1 MNPARCSRCND
12 SIPHTPPSKR
22 RGFTL
27 IELLVVIAIIAI
39 LAGMLLPALSRAKA
53 KAHQTACVNNL
64 KQLGLA
70 FAMYLDDN
78 KDTFPGVAS
87 RGAYNP
93 MQEDWIFWNIKR
105 TGSGAFTSDLI
116 QDTRN
121 SAIGPYLGSFT
132 TNLFRCPSDKDWDA
146 RRKLDPNP
154 YIYSYAM
161 VSYVTDKNYG
171 PGSVFP
177 IVAGS
182 APALPFKQT
191 AIRQPSQK
199 MVLVDENGDPKNGQ
213 PIIDDGRFVPP
224 GNVLAARHKIF
235 RGAKPTT
242 ANYFKQGRGSVLLAD
257 WHVEPFTPDQAQ
269 QPKHYDTQWD
279 K

>member
-1 MNPARCSRCND
+1 MR
-12 SIPHTPPSKR
+12 PHFDPFRTVRSLASPQRAP

-64 KQLGLA
+64 KQMGLA
-70 FAMYLDDN
+70 LAMYLDDN
-78 KDTFPGVAS
+78 NDTFPGVAS

-93 MQEDWIFWNIKR
+93 MKEDWIFWNIKR
-105 TGSGAFTSDLI
+105 TGSGSFTSDLI

-132 TNLFRCPSDKDWDA
+132 TNLFRCPSDQDWDA

-154 YIYSYAM
+154 YIYSYSM
-161 VSYVTDKNYG
+161 VSYVTDKNLG
-171 PGSVFP
+171 PGSIFP
-177 IVAGS
+177 IVPGS

-191 AIRQPSQK
+191 AIKLPSQK

-213 PIIDDGRFVPP
+213 PLIDDGRFVPP
-224 GNVLAARHKIF
+224 GNILAARHKIF
-235 RGAKPTT
+235 RGSKPT
-242 ANYFKQGRGSVLLAD
+242 ASAYLKNGRGSVLLAD
-257 WHVEPFTPDQAQ
+257 WHVEAFSPDQAQ
-269 QPKHYDTQWD
+269 QTRFYDTQWD
-279 K
+279 R